1 MNSNTIINHSSSI
14 NFTNIIFIWQAKL
27 IIKQSQSENKKNNNN
42 LKKKKPF
49 EVMNPFHQTHSLV
62 ILSKEYYSFLQPNIY
77 TWHIGLLDGSA
88 WKATHFIFIAL
99 VTVKRPAR
107 VFPRLGRLQEESD
120 SMVSRGFERHH
131 MVGSLIETKS
141 CFQQPFSWSMSSAN
155 FVSGG
160 RFISGYS
167 CENHD
172 PRVKWASKCDPTE
185 EWSSL

>member
-1 MNSNTIINHSSSI
+1 
-14 NFTNIIFIWQAKL
+14 
-27 IIKQSQSENKKNNNN
+27 
-42 LKKKKPF
+42 
-49 EVMNPFHQTHSLV
+49 MNPFHHTHSLV

-107 VFPRLGRLQEESD
+107 VFPRLGRLQEEPD
-120 SMVSRGFERHH
+120 SMVSGGFERHH

-160 RFISGYS
+160 RFITGYS
-167 CENHD
+167 IREQVVLGNHLSLLTEIF
-172 PRVKWASKCDPTE
+172 ALFPTLHFAPCAM
-185 EWSSL
+185 SPLLQA